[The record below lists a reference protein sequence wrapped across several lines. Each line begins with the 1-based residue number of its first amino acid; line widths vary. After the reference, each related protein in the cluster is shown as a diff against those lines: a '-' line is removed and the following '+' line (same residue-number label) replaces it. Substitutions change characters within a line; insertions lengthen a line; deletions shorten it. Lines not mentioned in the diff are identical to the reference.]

1 MFVKTVDIRR
11 ITDAEYAETG
21 KFFPDIAQ
29 KLGHFPP
36 EYRQR
41 TLAGR
46 YLLKKM
52 IKEIYGRESFEI
64 SYNGNGKPELEFCF
78 FSISHSGNYAV
89 CAVAETPVGI
99 DIENTGRFRRR
110 EKYMFFT
117 DNETRYVNSADSAR
131 RFCIIWTRKE
141 AYIKALGE
149 PLSFAAK
156 TELVT
161 PELSLKDIYGGY
173 AFITRDFG
181 DYVITTAQKEP

>member
-1 MFVKTVDIRR
+1 M
-11 ITDAEYAETG
+11 
-21 KFFPDIAQ
+21 
-29 KLGHFPP
+29 
-36 EYRQR
+36 
-41 TLAGR
+41 
-46 YLLKKM
+46 
-52 IKEIYGRESFEI
+52 
-64 SYNGNGKPELEFCF
+64 
-78 FSISHSGNYAV
+78 
-89 CAVAETPVGI
+89 CAVAQTPVGI

-149 PLSFAAK
+149 PLAFAAK